1 MNSEFKWIE
10 SIERGT
16 ASLNGIIDA
25 SRWMEAEIAKR
36 KRTQRIALLVLA
48 VVFGAVAVYVA
59 FRMLDPRSSRV
70 DRDFAMILGG
80 ALLAMVVLF
89 GTIIIFGIR
98 SSTSKPYARYKA
110 ALANSYPALDASSED
125 AIKNYV
131 WNYVNEPEKLLPNLF
146 QLLKREGDQRKIRGE
161 IGDVYTPTEHVFL
174 NVWTTNNIYGELYG
188 LHELHEGEL
197 ELLEYAIT
205 DFKVISADAE
215 AQAWSEVKAL
225 FSELKPFSTARDAF
239 NNGEDL
245 DTFDFDGQFD
255 DPYAFTEAQTERLHE
270 LEERLAECRPETEA
284 KLADYALRHKD
295 EFVFGVARERD
306 AREGA

>member
-1 MNSEFKWIE
+1 MDNEFKFIE

-36 KRTQRIALLVLA
+36 KRTQRIALAVLA
-48 VVFGAVAVYVA
+48 VVFGAAALYVA
-59 FRMLDPRSSRV
+59 FQLLNPRSSQV

-89 GTIIIFGIR
+89 GAIIIFGIR

-110 ALANSYPALDASSED
+110 ALAKSYPGLDVSSED

-131 WNYVNEPEKLLPNLF
+131 WSYANEPEKLLPNLF
-146 QLLKREGDQRKIRGE
+146 QLLKREGAQRKIRGDF
-161 IGDVYTPTEHVFL
+161 GDIYTHAERVFL
-174 NVWTTNNIYGELYG
+174 NVWMTNNVYGELYG
-188 LHELHEGEL
+188 LNDLREGEL
-197 ELLEYAIT
+197 ELLEYATESFREIGA
-205 DFKVISADAE
+205 ADE

-225 FSELKPFSTARDAF
+225 FSELKPFSTARDALD
-239 NNGEDL
+239 NEEDL
-245 DTFDFDGQFD
+245 YTFDFDGQFD
-255 DPYAFTEAQTERLHE
+255 DPYAFTEAQRDRLLE

-284 KLADYALRHKD
+284 KLADYVLQHKG
-295 EFVFGVARERD
+295 EFVFGAVQEEARQ
-306 AREGA
+306 